1 MAADIINRLTKA
13 QYFTKFDVRWG
24 YHNILIQEGDEWK
37 GAIVTNRGLFEPRV
51 MYFGMTNS
59 LATFQ
64 ALMNLVFVDLIAN
77 GQVVVYM
84 DDILIYSKDI
94 KAH

>member
-1 MAADIINRLTKA
+1 M
-13 QYFTKFDVRWG
+13 
-24 YHNILIQEGDEWK
+24 
-37 GAIVTNRGLFEPRV
+37 NRGLFEPRV

-59 LATFQ
+59 PATFQ
-64 ALMNLVFVDLIAN
+64 ALMNWVFTDLIAE
-77 GQVVVYM
+77 GQAAVYM